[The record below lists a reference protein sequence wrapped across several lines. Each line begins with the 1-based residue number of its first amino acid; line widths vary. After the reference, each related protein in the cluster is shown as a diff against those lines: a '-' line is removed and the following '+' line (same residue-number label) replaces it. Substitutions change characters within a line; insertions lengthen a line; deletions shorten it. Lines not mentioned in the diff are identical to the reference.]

1 MSRIAFF
8 HNALGK
14 TDGVSLEVDKW
25 KAVLERMG
33 HTVLYC
39 AGNDDVAGVYC
50 IPELSFHH
58 PLTYKLL
65 RNATVALT
73 DYPDGEALRRDIEQ
87 AAAELKQKL
96 LQFIRREEVDVLIP
110 NNLLSVGYHVPA
122 VLALSEVIAE
132 TKLPTIVHSHDFYF
146 EDSGEVEP
154 TCQAVWDILDKYAP
168 PRGENVKNLVINRLA
183 QNLLRQKKGISTRVV
198 PNVFDFKQK
207 PWQADE
213 YNQDF
218 RQSFGIKEN
227 DVVFLQATRILDR
240 KGVESAIELIA
251 ELNKPENRAKL
262 LGKTLYN
269 GRVFTADS
277 RHILL
282 CAGYVE
288 SFGIS
293 GNYYENLKAKAAEKG
308 VDLRFIGSQ
317 IGHSRR
323 EAAEGKIYSLWD
335 SYVYADMVTYPSLWE
350 GWGNQFIEAVFARL
364 PIIAFEYPV
373 YGSDLKAVG
382 FDIISLGDTVK
393 GYDQRGLAVL
403 PEAAVTKAAQEII
416 TLLPDMAGRRQMTD
430 RNYQLAEQNFS
441 LERLEEIIREIPSFF
456 IEWL

>member
-1 MSRIAFF
+1 MSRIAFL

-14 TDGVSLEVDKW
+14 TDGVSLEGDKW
-25 KAVLERMG
+25 RTVLERMG

-39 AGNDDVAGVYC
+39 ADNDDVAGVYC

-183 QNLLRQKKGISTRVV
+183 QNLLRQKKGISARVV

-373 YGSDLKAVG
+373 YGSDLKPVG

-393 GYDQRGLAVL
+393 GYDRRGLAVL
-403 PEAAVTKAAQEII
+403 PEVAVAEAARKVIA
-416 TLLPDMAGRRQMTD
+416 LLPDMAGRRQMTD

-441 LERLEEIIREIPSFF
+441 LERLEEIIREILAELG
-456 IEWL
+456 I

>member
-1 MSRIAFF
+1 MSRIAFL

-25 KAVLERMG
+25 RTVLERMG

-183 QNLLRQKKGISTRVV
+183 QNLLRQKKGISARVV

-277 RHILL
+277 RYILL

-308 VDLRFIGSQ
+308 VDLRFLGSQ

-441 LERLEEIIREIPSFF
+441 LERLEEIIREILAELG
-456 IEWL
+456 I